1 MNKVREKIS
10 KVFLIIGLCML
21 PVFIIAM
28 VVVLFFNNY
37 LPATW
42 ESIVLY
48 RIIFAYYCIMAIM
61 FLLAVIFRRM
71 STKPVKVFFTIG
83 TSMLLFMIFYLF
95 LALIAPTGF
104 SLINISLLAT
114 YIIYVSYLIIMV
126 VSYLI
131 VAVLEV
137 KDMVRTLRK

>member
-1 MNKVREKIS
+1 MKEKIS

-83 TSMLLFMIFYLF
+83 IFMFLFMIFYLF
-95 LALIAPTGF
+95 LAVISPTAG
-104 SLINISLLAT
+104 SPLPWQITNVIYLVYIPIMLLFFALAIVFK
-114 YIIYVSYLIIMV
+114 IIDKKQK
-126 VSYLI
+126 
-131 VAVLEV
+131 LEH
-137 KDMVRTLRK
+137 

>member
-1 MNKVREKIS
+1 MKKDVNLMKEKIS

-48 RIIFAYYCIMAIM
+48 RIIFAYYCI
-61 FLLAVIFRRM
+61 M